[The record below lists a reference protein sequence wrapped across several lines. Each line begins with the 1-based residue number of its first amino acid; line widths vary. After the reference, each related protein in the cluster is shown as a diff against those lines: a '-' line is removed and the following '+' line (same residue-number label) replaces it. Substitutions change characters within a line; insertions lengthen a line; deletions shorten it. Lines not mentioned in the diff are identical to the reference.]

1 MDFIILLSAVLKHV
15 VICRKL
21 QKIAPFGIVIDLW
34 KSGVCVYIHTIQR
47 EREFDC
53 LHFEGLLI
61 FTLLKSENASGRKRS
76 ECEMI

>member
-34 KSGVCVYIHTIQR
+34 KHVEFVCMCVCVYTQFR

-61 FTLLKSENASGRKRS
+61 FTLQSMG
-76 ECEMI
+76 I

>member
-1 MDFIILLSAVLKHV
+1 MDFIIFLSAVLKHV

-34 KSGVCVYIHTIQR
+34 KRGLCVYACVYIYTIQR
-47 EREFDC
+47 QREFDC

-61 FTLLKSENASGRKRS
+61 FTLESVG
-76 ECEMI
+76 I

>member
-61 FTLLKSENASGRKRS
+61 FTLESVG
-76 ECEMI
+76 M